1 MKKKNI
7 GLKVVNIVL
16 GLLALRLFTIVFFGF
31 LLPFILIIA
40 SFFGSANTY
49 EYKGN
54 DYIVFDKV
62 YSGGATSSE
71 FIHDIS
77 YSKSSKSIFKTDVT
91 TLALRGDKIE
101 IEWESDTIFK
111 IYEIIIGEGYKWKT
125 LVGSYNIQEKKYTE
139 YAEKERET
147 YMLKYEY

>member
-1 MKKKNI
+1 M
-7 GLKVVNIVL
+7 
-16 GLLALRLFTIVFFGF
+16 
-31 LLPFILIIA
+31 IA
-40 SFFGSANTY
+40 SFFGSTNTY

-54 DYIVFDKV
+54 DYIV
-62 YSGGATSSE
+62 SRHA
-71 FIHDIS
+71 
-77 YSKSSKSIFKTDVT
+77 KSSKSIFKTNVT

-139 YAEKERET
+139 YTEEERET